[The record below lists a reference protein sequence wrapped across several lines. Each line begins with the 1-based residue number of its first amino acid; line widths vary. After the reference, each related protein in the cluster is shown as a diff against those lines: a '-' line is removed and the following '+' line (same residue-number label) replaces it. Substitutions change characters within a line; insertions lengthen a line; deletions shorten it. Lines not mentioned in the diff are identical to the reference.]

1 MPFRSLATGFPT
13 KIARNTDRYYRSM
26 SSFAR
31 LVRFVPR
38 SNHNQILIGE
48 PVDAER
54 DIGLAT
60 RKGEE
65 VRARVFTGSSA
76 INPGSPTDR
85 IEQVER
91 LLSPISQEEIGT
103 IRCIGLNVSAHT
115 KQYRKLKLI

>member
-1 MPFRSLATGFPT
+1 MTNFT
-13 KIARNTDRYYRSM
+13 
-26 SSFAR
+26 R

-38 SNHNQILIGE
+38 SDGTKILIGE

-65 VRARVFTGSSA
+65 VSVKVFSGSSA
-76 INPGSPTDR
+76 LDPGSLTDR

-91 LLSPISQEEIGT
+91 LLSPISQKEIGT
-103 IRCIGLNVSAHT
+103 IRCIGLNVS
-115 KQYRKLKLI
+115 